1 MERSAELRDFVLL
14 YCQAVASGDLGFVER
29 HLSRQDGLLVIGV
42 DAHDWWVS
50 YATAMQGYGAQ
61 VSEVSRGIPLVL
73 GDPQAYREGSV
84 GWAADRIKIRL
95 PDATEIPCRL
105 TMVWHQENG
114 CWKIVQSHLSIGV
127 GDDDAEA
134 TCQLQRC

>member
-14 YCQAVASGDLGFVER
+14 YCQAIASGDMGFVGR
-29 HLSRQDGLLVIGV
+29 HMSRQDGVLVIGA
-42 DAHDWWVS
+42 DSHDWWAS

-61 VSEVSRGIPLVL
+61 VPEGSRGIPLIM

-84 GWAADRIKIRL
+84 GWAADRVKIRL

-114 CWKIVQSHLSIGV
+114 CWKIVQHHLSIGV
-127 GDDDAEA
+127 GNEETAG
-134 TCQLQRC
+134 RP

>member
-1 MERSAELRDFVLL
+1 MERSEELRDFVLL
-14 YCQAVASGDLGFVER
+14 YCQAIACGDLGFVER
-29 HLSRQDGLLVIGV
+29 HMSRQDGLLVIGT
-42 DAHDWWVS
+42 DAHDWWAS
-50 YATAMQGYGAQ
+50 YATAMQRYGAQ
-61 VSEVSRGIPLVL
+61 VSEGRRGIPLIM

-84 GWAADRIKIRL
+84 GWAADRVVIRL

-127 GDDDAEA
+127 GNDEA
-134 TCQLQRC
+134 AGRP